1 VRAVRTSIVRDGGR
15 RVDDAADDDLNWFRD
30 RWVKDFC

>member
-1 VRAVRTSIVRDGGR
+1 VCAVRTSIVRGGR